1 MKFEDYLDQTSK
13 SENLKPTYLSSIEKF
28 YSFLN
33 NNEFYPDGGEK
44 EKVELILSEQINWKY
59 DIKTKRIYDY
69 KKYLQKEYPYLL
81 KRNIEELS
89 INELKILK
97 EKILVKGD
105 QLLYAI
111 NMAYGPRGLSAA
123 IQKIIDWKNNG
134 LTNLKILQLE
144 FWDELRK
151 IYLDYKILKR
161 HENGVDIKFEEDH
174 YHIYIVHSDSKKL
187 ITIKLYIKD
196 EKNLFEFYKEKRITI
211 EKQIGG
217 ILEWN
222 FGKGKPSTICKTF
235 NFDIHNKQIW
245 PEMLKT
251 LSNEIRK
258 FIEIFKKN
266 KKEIN
271 VEKNSKKG
279 EKMEYQRIVY
289 GAPGTG
295 KSYMLKKESE
305 ETFKDIIIEQTIIDS
320 DANDNTI
327 DRQYWLV
334 GAFWGAENKLDEF
347 IKNGYWQNGWEDK
360 FLNKVKEIKSGDYIG
375 IKTLNRHTN
384 ETVVRALGIVI
395 KNYNDGS
402 KIDVN
407 WLIKEEKAYS
417 NRRYSATIHKITGTR
432 IDMFAPLVDLEKN
445 NGKQIKIIEEI
456 INPIERVTFY
466 DGYTYGQFVG
476 TYKPVPS
483 ENNSENIIYKY
494 VPGPLMTTL
503 VKALQNLDHNF
514 LLIIE
519 EINRAKADRVFGNIF
534 QLLDRNETGQSQY
547 PITISTEVE
556 KYLKEQFEDESQYQE
571 YFGKGLS
578 LPSNL
583 YIWSTMNNADQ
594 GVYPL
599 DTAFKRRWNF
609 EYIGLNDNVDKF
621 GDETIEYLIDLEF
634 YADEKNIKRIPK
646 SASWNDFREK
656 LNIFLLENGINE
668 DRLIA
673 PFFINPLQFTQDAG
687 ENEDSYWIDE
697 SPYLNK
703 LLMYIFD
710 DVLKHK
716 ISVRRK
722 LFTEDILSFSQL
734 VKKYKTGKCI
744 YSDEFLA
751 SLDIQEWE

>member
-1 MKFEDYLDQTSK
+1 MKEECLLVIVNQSYKEGMTQEEIYKIARKSWRVSLDK
-13 SENLKPTYLSSIEKF
+13 LSS
-28 YSFLN
+28 L
-33 NNEFYPDGGEK
+33 
-44 EKVELILSEQINWKY
+44 KY
-59 DIKTKRIYDY
+59 VFAISNSKIVGMFECYD
-69 KKYLQKEYPYLL
+69 
-81 KRNIEELS
+81 
-89 INELKILK
+89 
-97 EKILVKGD
+97 
-105 QLLYAI
+105 
-111 NMAYGPRGLSAA
+111 
-123 IQKIIDWKNNG
+123 W
-134 LTNLKILQLE
+134 
-144 FWDELRK
+144 
-151 IYLDYKILKR
+151 
-161 HENGVDIKFEEDH
+161 HE
-174 YHIYIVHSDSKKL
+174 
-187 ITIKLYIKD
+187 IKD
-196 EKNLFEFYKEKRITI
+196 EKNLEYNGENLGRKYFNGALVKENILKKYLFSDISFITKQQQTPTLYLKDNVLRKYRVWLEDIYVTRKNTKLDKITVDASIYRLNKNIEKIVENSLIEDTIFFFLLNSEELIVLKEKL
-211 EKQIGG
+211 EQKIGK
-217 ILEWN
+217 L
-222 FGKGKPSTICKTF
+222 KDYTF
-235 NFDIHNKQIW
+235 AFNSFIAFK
-245 PEMLKT
+245 
-251 LSNEIRK
+251 K
-258 FIEIFKKN
+258 FIETGENFIKN
-266 KKEIN
+266 LDIEDNIKLTEN
-271 VEKNSKKG
+271 REV
-279 EKMEYQRIVY
+279 KMEYQRIVY

-305 ETFKDIIIEQTIIDS
+305 EAFKDIIIEQTIIDS
-320 DANDNTI
+320 DGNDNTA

-334 GAFWGAENKLDEF
+334 GAFWGSENKLDEF

-360 FLNKVKEIKSGDYIG
+360 FLNKVKEIKPGDYIG

-384 ETVVRALGIVI
+384 ETVVRALGIVT

-402 KIDVN
+402 KVDVN
-407 WLIKEEKAYS
+407 WLIKEDKAYS

-445 NGKQIKIIEEI
+445 NGKQIKITEEI

-494 VPGPLMTTL
+494 VPGPLMTSL
-503 VKALQNLDHNF
+503 VKALQNPEHRF

-534 QLLDRNETGQSQY
+534 QLLDRNKSGESEY
-547 PITISTEVE
+547 PIAISTEVE
-556 KYLKEQFEDESQYQE
+556 KYLREQFEDDSQYQE

-583 YIWSTMNNADQ
+583 YIWATMNNADQ

-609 EYIGLNDNVDKF
+609 EYIGLDDNANSF
-621 GDETIEYLIDLEF
+621 GDKPIKYHIDLEF
-634 YADEKNIKRIPK
+634 EDTNEKITRACK
-646 SASWNDFREK
+646 SVLWNNFREN
-656 LNIFLLENGINE
+656 LNIFLLKNGVNE

-673 PFFINPLQFTQDAG
+673 PFFINSLQFSEDAHKIK
-687 ENEDSYWIDE
+687 DIFWIDE

-734 VKKYKTGKCI
+734 VKKYKTGNCI
-744 YSDEFLA
+744 YSEEFLS